1 MVCCSKNFQE
11 SYITH
16 VDDVNFDNVMVDTDH
31 ECEEEVCT
39 HCGGTG
45 VEPKKDIVE
54 DTNFEGIDNVLQLN
68 AQ

>member
-1 MVCCSKNFQE
+1 MSTPSVVVK
-11 SYITH
+11 
-16 VDDVNFDNVMVDTDH
+16 VVMVMSPIFANAVAAAKQRDH

-54 DTNFEGIDNVLQLN
+54 DTNFEGIDNVLRLN
-68 AQ
+68 A